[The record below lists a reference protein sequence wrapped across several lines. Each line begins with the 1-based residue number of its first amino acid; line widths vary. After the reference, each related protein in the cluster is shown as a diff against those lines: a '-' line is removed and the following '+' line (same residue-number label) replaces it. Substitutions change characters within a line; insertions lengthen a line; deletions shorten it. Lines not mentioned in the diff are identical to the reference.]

1 MMLDV
6 FHLISHVRV
15 VDVEVSVHCPI
26 DVSTVDSPHFCE
38 PAVDLVAGLVIVVAE
53 SGFQCLQRVKKI
65 D

>member
-6 FHLISHVRV
+6 FHLISHVRA

-26 DVSTVDSPHFCE
+26 DVSVVDFQHFSRE

-53 SGFQCLQRVKKI
+53 LVFQCL
-65 D
+65 